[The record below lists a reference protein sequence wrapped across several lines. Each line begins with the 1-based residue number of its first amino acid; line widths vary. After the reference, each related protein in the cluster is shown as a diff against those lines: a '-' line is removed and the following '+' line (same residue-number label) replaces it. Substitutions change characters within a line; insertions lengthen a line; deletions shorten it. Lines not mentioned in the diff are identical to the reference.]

1 LILLNLNYNQV
12 AFIQKSI
19 LFLVISYATCAFAQD
34 TAELERRHGFKDIR
48 LQTHIDSLK
57 GTEFKKDIKE
67 KNEFPAKLYEV
78 NSAEY
83 KNIGEVKVKQVEVK
97 TYKDLIYE
105 IIVITDKDT
114 RLMKGMIKSF
124 GEPKYI
130 LTTDTYNWLTDNL
143 SLTFKDHSKREIR
156 LTYRSYPIIK
166 MMKADKGKKIDDIAE
181 DFDQD

>member
-1 LILLNLNYNQV
+1 MT
-12 AFIQKSI
+12 FIQRSVLLLLIGYSI
-19 LFLVISYATCAFAQD
+19 CALGQD
-34 TAELERRHGFKDIR
+34 TAELERRNGFKNIK
-48 LQTHIDSLK
+48 LGTLIDSLK
-57 GTEFKKDIKE
+57 GAEFKKDIKE
-67 KNEFPAKLYEV
+67 KNEFLAKLYEV
-78 NSAEY
+78 SNDEY
-83 KNIGEVKVKQVEVK
+83 RNIGEVKVKKVEVK

-130 LTTDTYNWLTDNL
+130 LTSDTYNWVTQSL
-143 SLTFKDHSKREIR
+143 SLTFKDHSKKEIR

-181 DFDQD
+181 DF